1 MSRRYDDILRRERPQ
16 IPGHPAMPRAA
27 RAAQFAPFAAL
38 TGYGAVVAEVNRQTE
53 PRADLAEDAQAA
65 LQETLRRL
73 AARAGEHPRL
83 AATYFV
89 PDARKSGGAYVTA
102 VGALRRIDESG
113 RVLVLEG
120 GARIPLDDLSDLAL
134 L

>member
-1 MSRRYDDILRRERPQ
+1 MSGRYDDILRRERPQ

-73 AARAGEHPRL
+73 AARADEHPRL
-83 AATYFV
+83 AASFWT
-89 PDARKSGGAYVTA
+89 R
-102 VGALRRIDESG
+102 
-113 RVLVLEG
+113 
-120 GARIPLDDLSDLAL
+120 
-134 L
+134 